1 MKAFLQV
8 EVKHSGK
15 KDTDYISSA
24 IHVGKRSYF
33 VNLSQE
39 LISIL
44 LDCKVS
50 ELESLPQGYKS
61 KEFEIN
67 L

>member
-1 MKAFLQV
+1 MKAYLQI
-8 EVKHSGK
+8 EMKHSGK

-39 LISIL
+39 LLSIL
-44 LDCKVS
+44 LDCKVTD
-50 ELESLPQGYKS
+50 LENLPKDFKS
-61 KEFEIN
+61 KEFEIVI
-67 L
+67 